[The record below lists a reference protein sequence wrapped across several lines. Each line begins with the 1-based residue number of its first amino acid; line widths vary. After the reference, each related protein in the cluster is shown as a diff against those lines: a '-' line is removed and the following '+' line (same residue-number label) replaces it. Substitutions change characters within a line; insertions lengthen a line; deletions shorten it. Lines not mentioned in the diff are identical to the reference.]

1 MGAPAVLRSSNVAR
15 YFISQQ
21 KLEDWILSGHAD
33 VQADRLV
40 VPGEGRSF
48 GIGSAYH
55 FKALVAGEDSA
66 QLLHKVKTAEQLRV
80 LGAEVLSDSV
90 VLGDAA
96 YEVDSGFL
104 TEAVAQPVPP
114 RAQPRAPP
122 THPAAAARPGARGK
136 SEADLL
142 AEFLLGN
149 LK

>member
-1 MGAPAVLRSSNVAR
+1 MAR

-21 KLEDWILSGHAD
+21 KLEDWVLAGRAD

-48 GIGSAYH
+48 GIGAAYL
-55 FKALVAGEDSA
+55 FKALVAGEDTA
-66 QLLHKVKTAEQLRV
+66 GLLQKVKTADQLRA

-90 VLGDAA
+90 VMGEAA
-96 YEVDSGFL
+96 YEVEPGFV
-104 TEAVAQPVPP
+104 TEAAAQAVPP
-114 RAQPRAPP
+114 RSHPP
-122 THPAAAARPGARGK
+122 ATPSRPPAAVKPAPRGK

>member
-1 MGAPAVLRSSNVAR
+1 VAR

-21 KLEDWILSGHAD
+21 KLEDWVLAGRAD

-48 GIGSAYH
+48 GIGAAYH

-66 QLLHKVKTAEQLRV
+66 QLLQKVKTAEQLRA

-90 VLGDAA
+90 LVGEAA
-96 YEVDSGFL
+96 YEVETGFL
-104 TEAVAQPVPP
+104 TEHSGQAAPARPAALDSPSHPSAVAQP
-114 RAQPRAPP
+114 AP
-122 THPAAAARPGARGK
+122 RGK

>member
-1 MGAPAVLRSSNVAR
+1 VAR

-21 KLEDWILSGHAD
+21 KLEDWILAGRAD
-33 VQADRLV
+33 VQADRML

-48 GIGSAYH
+48 GLGAAYH
-55 FKALVAGEDSA
+55 FTALVAGEA
-66 QLLHKVKTAEQLRV
+66 AAELLDKVKTAEQLRA

-90 VLGDAA
+90 VLGDTA
-96 YEVDSGFL
+96 YEVEGGFV
-104 TEAVAQPVPP
+104 TEASVPTVS
-114 RAQPRAPP
+114 PRAPASA
-122 THPAAAARPGARGK
+122 TPANQPPAVKPAARGK

>member
-1 MGAPAVLRSSNVAR
+1 MAR

-21 KLEDWILSGHAD
+21 KLEDWILAGRAD
-33 VQADRLV
+33 VQADRLL

-48 GIGSAYH
+48 GLGAAYR
-55 FKALVAGEDSA
+55 FKSLVAGEDTA
-66 QLLHKVKTAEQLRV
+66 QLLGKVKTAEQLRG
-80 LGAEVLSDSV
+80 LGAEALSDSV

-96 YEVDSGFL
+96 YEVEGGFV
-104 TEAVAQPVPP
+104 TEASAATLPP
-114 RAQPRAPP
+114 HTRSPATPSRPP
-122 THPAAAARPGARGK
+122 ASVKPAARGK